1 VTVTA
6 ARGAFS
12 VRELACVLR
21 ENQKNANVFR
31 TSGELWFK
39 GLPSKKILQRG
50 RSYPCAGSRPDVC
63 RPERDEMDR
72 GVAEQKGTAE

>member
-1 VTVTA
+1 MTVTA

-39 GLPSKKILQRG
+39 GLPSKKILQLRLDWPAG
-50 RSYPCAGSRPDVC
+50 RFPFVAGMGGMPCFHFGEGEEIVP
-63 RPERDEMDR
+63 
-72 GVAEQKGTAE
+72 